1 MITACLEHDLNKMGK
16 QVALRKRQRKEER
29 EMTTSVMT
37 RVHPCAARFSR
48 LALLLAL
55 LLVTAGC
62 ATTTAEYQEM
72 PATPSPEAKVILRP
86 GDEIELKFPY
96 WNELNDT
103 QIIRPDGMI
112 TLQLIDS
119 VKAQGL
125 TPEELDDKL
134 TKLYVSKIKDPV
146 VSVVV
151 RTLVDQRIYVGG
163 EVNKP
168 GLLTLQGEVNAL
180 QAVINA
186 GGFNE
191 LARTD
196 QVIVIRKD
204 EEGKAVPYKVDLS
217 SPLYETDPKNM
228 LLLQPNDVVYV
239 PKTVIA
245 NMNKFVK
252 QYISDL
258 ILFRGIGL
266 GFTYELRE
274 DWTVD

>member
-1 MITACLEHDLNKMGK
+1 
-16 QVALRKRQRKEER
+16 
-29 EMTTSVMT
+29 MTTSVMT
-37 RVHPCAARFSR
+37 RVHPYAARFSR
-48 LALLLAL
+48 LALFLAL

-72 PATPSPEAKVILRP
+72 PTTPSPEAKVILRP

-151 RTLVDQRIYVGG
+151 RSLVDQRIYVGG
-163 EVNKP
+163 EVNNP

-217 SPLYETDPKNM
+217 RTLYASGPNEA

-245 NMNKFVK
+245 NLDKFVD
-252 QYISDL
+252 QYIAKL
-258 ILFRGIGL
+258 FLFRGIGL
-266 GFTYELRE
+266 GFTYRLDNEGNDDAIINLN
-274 DWTVD
+274 